1 MTDTTSAATGT
12 PSNDAGEPTTTD
24 STAATA
30 PAGTQAPAGADAQG
44 ASTTEG
50 QQATDATKTEV
61 PETYDLQMPEGVELD
76 QEAAAEFIGIAKS
89 LQLSQENAQKLA
101 TIAGKI
107 QQKQAEAHAAKLEA
121 WVEQVK
127 SDKEIGGD
135 KLEEN
140 LGVARKAMD
149 AFGSAELKEALNTSG
164 LGNHPAV
171 IKAFF
176 KVGKAIS
183 EDGFVRG
190 AAPSANT
197 NDPAKKLFPSMN

>member
-12 PSNDAGEPTTTD
+12 PSTDAGEPTTTD
-24 STAATA
+24 STVAATPAA
-30 PAGTQAPAGADAQG
+30 PATEPQAAP
-44 ASTTEG
+44 EG
-50 QQATDATKTEV
+50 QQATDTTKPEV

-76 QEAAAEFIGIAKS
+76 QEAAAEFVSIAKS

-107 QQKQAEAHAAKLEA
+107 QQKQAEARAAQLEA
-121 WVEQVK
+121 WVEQVRT
-127 SDKEIGGD
+127 DKEIGGD

-140 LGVARKAMD
+140 LGVARKAID
-149 AFGSAELKEALNTSG
+149 AFGSAELKEALEVSG

-190 AAPSANT
+190 SAPRADT